1 MKSNNKLCR
10 LFSIM
15 LASVLL
21 FLSLDLSASAETVVT
36 YTVTSFFGF
45 KAGQTQFDFG
55 TSEGEITGRL
65 PSTLVAKADRC
76 TVEEG
81 SASSSGGVATG
92 PATSMENDVDVSVPV
107 TWVCSNFDS
116 EEPGVY
122 TFKAQTTDS
131 TKYIV
136 ENSIYPTI
144 NVQLTEP
151 TPVEVPEEKE
161 NPAVEEP
168 EVNTPEQP
176 APEGKPEETP
186 VEEPVETTPEQQVK
200 PAPVTEP
207 ENNKTEQQTPAPAE
221 SNSGTGSSAE
231 QPSGS
236 SNNGSNNTSSG
247 SSNNSSNSTNP
258 ATETP
263 VTSTTSA
270 QTTTPAAESST
281 QQTASTNTGHSSS
294 SSSSHSA
301 SATPKVEEQTTEAS
315 IVVEQ
320 KPAPEKEESTDDIPV
335 AVTSKTET
343 KSEISVG
350 KGKAVINIQNDNSSE
365 VTATIT
371 DDETLLKNILTEEQL
386 KRVAEGATVNLK
398 ISANIV
404 KASDLSVEDSDNIQ
418 KGVEEYKKDKPGL
431 NIAGYLDISIYLQM
445 DDEDWSY
452 VSNTNKPVELVV
464 TVPESMRGLS
474 DNYYLLRL
482 HDGQTTL
489 FSDNDDD
496 PNTITVSTGKF
507 SIYVVMYDSEAA
519 AEIEKTE
526 KKELN
531 LLIIFVIALIVVLV
545 IQIVYIFAIRKKLH
559 SVGQ

>member
-36 YTVTSFFGF
+36 YTVTSFLGF
-45 KAGQTQFDFG
+45 KVGQTEFDVG
-55 TSEGEITGRL
+55 TSEGEIASRL
-65 PSTLVAKADRC
+65 PSALGAKADIY

-92 PATSMENDVDVSVPV
+92 PATSMEYDVDVSVPV

-151 TPVEVPEEKE
+151 IPVEVPEEKE

-186 VEEPVETTPEQQVK
+186 VEEPEETTPEQQEK
-200 PAPVTEP
+200 P
-207 ENNKTEQQTPAPAE
+207 TPAPA
-221 SNSGTGSSAE
+221 AE
-231 QPSGS
+231 QPSGGS
-236 SNNGSNNTSSG
+236 SNNESGNSSSG
-247 SSNNSSNSTNP
+247 LSNNSSNSTNP

-263 VTSTTSA
+263 ATSTTPA
-270 QTTTPAAESST
+270 QTNTPAAESST

-320 KPAPEKEESTDDIPV
+320 TPAPEKEESTDDIPV

-371 DDETLLKNILTEEQL
+371 DDETLLKNILTDEQL

-404 KASDLSVEDSDNIQ
+404 KASDLSAEDSDNIQ

>member
-45 KAGQTQFDFG
+45 KVGQTEFDVG
-55 TSEGEITGRL
+55 TSEGEIASRL
-65 PSTLVAKADRC
+65 PGTLAAKAKKY

-92 PATSMENDVDVSVPV
+92 PATSMEYNVEVSVPV

-131 TKYIV
+131 SKYIV

-151 TPVEVPEEKE
+151 IPVEVPEEKE

-176 APEGKPEETP
+176 APEGKPEVTP
-186 VEEPVETTPEQQVK
+186 VEAPVETTPEQQEK
-200 PAPVTEP
+200 P
-207 ENNKTEQQTPAPAE
+207 TPAPA
-221 SNSGTGSSAE
+221 AE
-231 QPSGS
+231 QPSGGS
-236 SNNGSNNTSSG
+236 SNNESGNASNG

-263 VTSTTSA
+263 ATSTTPA

-281 QQTASTNTGHSSS
+281 HQTASTNTGHSSS

-320 KPAPEKEESTDDIPV
+320 TPAPGKEESTDDIPV

-371 DDETLLKNILTEEQL
+371 DDETLLKNILTDEQL

-404 KASDLSVEDSDNIQ
+404 KASDLSAEDSDNIQ

>member
-36 YTVTSFFGF
+36 YTVTSFLGF
-45 KAGQTQFDFG
+45 KVGQTEFDVG
-55 TSEGEITGRL
+55 TSEGEIASRL
-65 PSTLVAKADRC
+65 PSALGAKADIY

-92 PATSMENDVDVSVPV
+92 PATSMEYDVDVSVPV

-131 TKYIV
+131 SKYIV
-136 ENSIYPTI
+136 GNSIYPTI

-151 TPVEVPEEKE
+151 IPVEVPEEKE

-186 VEEPVETTPEQQVK
+186 VEAPVETTPEQQEK
-200 PAPVTEP
+200 P
-207 ENNKTEQQTPAPAE
+207 TPAPA
-221 SNSGTGSSAE
+221 AE
-231 QPSGS
+231 QPSGGS
-236 SNNGSNNTSSG
+236 SNNESGSASNG

-263 VTSTTSA
+263 ATSTTPA
-270 QTTTPAAESST
+270 QTTTPATESST

-294 SSSSHSA
+294 SSHNA

-320 KPAPEKEESTDDIPV
+320 TPAPEKEESTDDIPV

-365 VTATIT
+365 VAATIT
-371 DDETLLKNILTEEQL
+371 DDETLLKNILTDEQL

-404 KASDLSVEDSDNIQ
+404 KASDLSVEDSDSIQ

>member
-36 YTVTSFFGF
+36 YTVTSFLGF
-45 KAGQTQFDFG
+45 KVGQTEFDVG
-55 TSEGEITGRL
+55 TSEGEIASRL
-65 PSTLVAKADRC
+65 PSALGAKAEKF

-92 PATSMENDVDVSVPV
+92 PATSMEYNVDVSVPV

-151 TPVEVPEEKE
+151 IPVEVPEEKE

-186 VEEPVETTPEQQVK
+186 VEEPEETTPEQQEK
-200 PAPVTEP
+200 P
-207 ENNKTEQQTPAPAE
+207 TPAPA
-221 SNSGTGSSAE
+221 AE
-231 QPSGS
+231 QPSGGS
-236 SNNGSNNTSSG
+236 SNNESGNSSSG
-247 SSNNSSNSTNP
+247 LSNNSSNSTNP

-263 VTSTTSA
+263 ATSTTPA
-270 QTTTPAAESST
+270 QTNTPAAESST

-320 KPAPEKEESTDDIPV
+320 TPAPEKEESTDDIPV

-371 DDETLLKNILTEEQL
+371 DDETLLKNILTDEQL

-404 KASDLSVEDSDNIQ
+404 KASDLSAEDSDNIQ

>member
-36 YTVTSFFGF
+36 YTVTSFLGF
-45 KAGQTQFDFG
+45 KVGQTEFDVG
-55 TSEGEITGRL
+55 TSEGEIASRL
-65 PSTLVAKADRC
+65 PSALGAKADIY

-92 PATSMENDVDVSVPV
+92 PATSMEYDVDVSVPV

-136 ENSIYPTI
+136 GNSIYPTI

-151 TPVEVPEEKE
+151 IPVEVPEEKE

-186 VEEPVETTPEQQVK
+186 VEAPVETTPEQQEK
-200 PAPVTEP
+200 P
-207 ENNKTEQQTPAPAE
+207 TPAPA
-221 SNSGTGSSAE
+221 AE

-236 SNNGSNNTSSG
+236 SNNGSNNTSNG
-247 SSNNSSNSTNP
+247 SSNNSSNSTSP

-263 VTSTTSA
+263 ATSTTPA
-270 QTTTPAAESST
+270 QTTTPATESST

-320 KPAPEKEESTDDIPV
+320 TPASEKEESTDDIPV

-371 DDETLLKNILTEEQL
+371 DDETLLKNILTDEQL

-404 KASDLSVEDSDNIQ
+404 KASDLSAEDFDNIQ
-418 KGVEEYKKDKPGL
+418 KGVEENKKDKPGL

>member
-36 YTVTSFFGF
+36 YTVTSFLGF
-45 KAGQTQFDFG
+45 KVGQTEFDVG
-55 TSEGEITGRL
+55 TSDGEIASRL
-65 PSTLVAKADRC
+65 PSALGAKAEKY

-92 PATSMENDVDVSVPV
+92 PATSMEYNVEVSVPV

-131 TKYIV
+131 SKYIV
-136 ENSIYPTI
+136 GNSIYPTI

-151 TPVEVPEEKE
+151 IPVEVPEEKE

-186 VEEPVETTPEQQVK
+186 VEAPVETTPEQQEK
-200 PAPVTEP
+200 P
-207 ENNKTEQQTPAPAE
+207 TPAPA
-221 SNSGTGSSAE
+221 AE
-231 QPSGS
+231 QPSGGS
-236 SNNGSNNTSSG
+236 SNNESGNASNG

-263 VTSTTSA
+263 ATSTTPA
-270 QTTTPAAESST
+270 QTTTPATESST

-294 SSSSHSA
+294 SSHNA

-320 KPAPEKEESTDDIPV
+320 TPAPEKEESTDDIPV

-371 DDETLLKNILTEEQL
+371 DDETLLKNILTDEQL

-404 KASDLSVEDSDNIQ
+404 KASDLSAEDSDNIQ

>member
-1 MKSNNKLCR
+1 M
-10 LFSIM
+10 M
-15 LASVLL
+15 LAGVLL

-36 YTVTSFFGF
+36 YTVTSFLGF
-45 KAGQTQFDFG
+45 KVGQTEFNIG
-55 TSEGEITGRL
+55 TSDGEIASRL
-65 PSTLVAKADRC
+65 PGTLVAKADKY

-81 SASSSGGVATG
+81 SASSSGGEATG
-92 PATSMENDVDVSVPV
+92 PATSMEYNVDVSVPV

-151 TPVEVPEEKE
+151 IPVEVPEEKE

-168 EVNTPEQP
+168 EVNAPEQP
-176 APEGKPEETP
+176 APESEFENTTP
-186 VEEPVETTPEQQVK
+186 VQPSPV
-200 PAPVTEP
+200 AEP
-207 ENNKTEQQTPAPAE
+207 ENNKTEQQTPATAE
-221 SNSGTGSSAE
+221 SNSGIGSSAE
-231 QPSGS
+231 QPSDS
-236 SNNGSNNTSSG
+236 SNNGSNNTSNG
-247 SSNNSSNSTNP
+247 SSNNSSNSTDP

-263 VTSTTSA
+263 ATSTTPA
-270 QTTTPAAESST
+270 QTATPAAESST
-281 QQTASTNTGHSSS
+281 QQTASTNTGHSSSSS

-320 KPAPEKEESTDDIPV
+320 TPAPEKEESTDDIPV

-404 KASDLSVEDSDNIQ
+404 KASDLSAEDSDSIQ

-452 VSNTNKPVELVV
+452 VSNTNKPVELVI

-474 DNYYLLRL
+474 ENYYLLRL

>member
-21 FLSLDLSASAETVVT
+21 FLSLDLSAAAETVVT
-36 YTVTSFFGF
+36 YTVTSFLGF
-45 KAGQTQFDFG
+45 KVGQTEFDVG
-55 TSEGEITGRL
+55 TSDGEIASRL
-65 PSTLVAKADRC
+65 PSALGAKAEKF

-81 SASSSGGVATG
+81 SASSSGGEATG
-92 PATSMENDVDVSVPV
+92 PATSMEYNVDVSVPV

-136 ENSIYPTI
+136 GNSIYPSI

-151 TPVEVPEEKE
+151 IPVEVPEEKE

-186 VEEPVETTPEQQVK
+186 VEEPEETTPEQQEK
-200 PAPVTEP
+200 P
-207 ENNKTEQQTPAPAE
+207 TPAPA
-221 SNSGTGSSAE
+221 AE

-236 SNNGSNNTSSG
+236 SNNGSNNTSNG

-263 VTSTTSA
+263 AASTTPA

-320 KPAPEKEESTDDIPV
+320 TPAPEKEESTDDIPV

-371 DDETLLKNILTEEQL
+371 DDETLLKNILTDEQL

-404 KASDLSVEDSDNIQ
+404 KASDLSVEDSDSIQ

-452 VSNTNKPVELVV
+452 GSNTNKPVELVV

>member
-36 YTVTSFFGF
+36 YTVTSFLGF
-45 KAGQTQFDFG
+45 KVGQTEFDVG
-55 TSEGEITGRL
+55 TSEGEIASRL
-65 PSTLVAKADRC
+65 PSALGAKADIY

-92 PATSMENDVDVSVPV
+92 PATSMEYDVDVSVPV

-151 TPVEVPEEKE
+151 IPVEVPEEKE

-186 VEEPVETTPEQQVK
+186 VEEPEETTPEQQEK
-200 PAPVTEP
+200 P
-207 ENNKTEQQTPAPAE
+207 TPAPA
-221 SNSGTGSSAE
+221 AE
-231 QPSGS
+231 QPSGGS
-236 SNNGSNNTSSG
+236 SNNESGNSSSG
-247 SSNNSSNSTNP
+247 LSNNSSNSTNP

-263 VTSTTSA
+263 ATSTTPA
-270 QTTTPAAESST
+270 QTTTPAAESAT

-320 KPAPEKEESTDDIPV
+320 TPAPEKEESTDDIPV

-371 DDETLLKNILTEEQL
+371 DDETLLKNILTDEQL

-404 KASDLSVEDSDNIQ
+404 KASDLSAEDSDNIQ

>member
-36 YTVTSFFGF
+36 YNVTSFLGF
-45 KAGQTQFDFG
+45 KVGQTEFDVG
-55 TSEGEITGRL
+55 TSEGEIASRL
-65 PSTLVAKADRC
+65 PSALAAKAEKY

-92 PATSMENDVDVSVPV
+92 PATSMEYNADVSVPV

-136 ENSIYPTI
+136 GNSIYPTI

-151 TPVEVPEEKE
+151 IPVEVPEEKE

-176 APEGKPEETP
+176 APEGKPEEIP
-186 VEEPVETTPEQQVK
+186 VEEPEK
-200 PAPVTEP
+200 F
-207 ENNKTEQQTPAPAE
+207 TPAPA
-221 SNSGTGSSAE
+221 AE
-231 QPSGS
+231 QPSGGS
-236 SNNGSNNTSSG
+236 SNNESGNASNG

-263 VTSTTSA
+263 ATSTTPA

-294 SSSSHSA
+294 SSHNA

-320 KPAPEKEESTDDIPV
+320 TPAPEKEESIDDIPV

-371 DDETLLKNILTEEQL
+371 DDETLLKNILTDEQL

-404 KASDLSVEDSDNIQ
+404 KASDLSAEDSDNIQ

>member
-36 YTVTSFFGF
+36 YTVTSFLDF
-45 KAGQTQFDFG
+45 KVGQTEFDVG
-55 TSEGEITGRL
+55 TSDGEIASRL
-65 PSTLVAKADRC
+65 PSALGAKAEKY

-92 PATSMENDVDVSVPV
+92 PATSMEYDVDVSVPV

-136 ENSIYPTI
+136 GNSIYPTI

-151 TPVEVPEEKE
+151 IPVEVPEEKE

-186 VEEPVETTPEQQVK
+186 VEEPEETTPEQQEK
-200 PAPVTEP
+200 P
-207 ENNKTEQQTPAPAE
+207 TPAPA
-221 SNSGTGSSAE
+221 AE

-247 SSNNSSNSTNP
+247 SSNNGSNNTSNGSSNNSSNSTNP

-263 VTSTTSA
+263 ATETPATSATPA

-301 SATPKVEEQTTEAS
+301 FATPKVEEQTTEAS

-320 KPAPEKEESTDDIPV
+320 TPAPEKEESTDDIPV

-404 KASDLSVEDSDNIQ
+404 KASDLSAEDSDSIQ

>member
-36 YTVTSFFGF
+36 YTVTSFLGF
-45 KAGQTQFDFG
+45 KVGQTEFDVG
-55 TSEGEITGRL
+55 TSEGEIASRL
-65 PSTLVAKADRC
+65 PSALGAKADIY

-92 PATSMENDVDVSVPV
+92 PATSMEYDADVSVPV

-144 NVQLTEP
+144 NVQLTELI
-151 TPVEVPEEKE
+151 PVEVPEEKE

-186 VEEPVETTPEQQVK
+186 VEEPVETTPEQQEK
-200 PAPVTEP
+200 P
-207 ENNKTEQQTPAPAE
+207 TPAPA
-221 SNSGTGSSAE
+221 AE
-231 QPSGS
+231 QPSGGS
-236 SNNGSNNTSSG
+236 SNNESGNSSNG

-263 VTSTTSA
+263 ATSTTPA

-320 KPAPEKEESTDDIPV
+320 TPAQEKEEATDDIPV

-371 DDETLLKNILTEEQL
+371 DDETLLKNILTDEQL

-404 KASDLSVEDSDNIQ
+404 KASDLSVEDSDSIQ

>member
-36 YTVTSFFGF
+36 YTVTSFLGF
-45 KAGQTQFDFG
+45 KVGQTEFDVG
-55 TSEGEITGRL
+55 TSDGEIASRL
-65 PSTLVAKADRC
+65 PSALAAKADRY

-92 PATSMENDVDVSVPV
+92 PATSMEYNVDVSVPV

-144 NVQLTEP
+144 NVQLNEP
-151 TPVEVPEEKE
+151 IPVEVPEEKE

-186 VEEPVETTPEQQVK
+186 VEAPVETTPEQQEK
-200 PAPVTEP
+200 P
-207 ENNKTEQQTPAPAE
+207 TPAPA
-221 SNSGTGSSAE
+221 AE

-263 VTSTTSA
+263 ATSTTPV

-281 QQTASTNTGHSSS
+281 QQTASINTGHSSS

-320 KPAPEKEESTDDIPV
+320 TPAPEKEESTDDIPV

-371 DDETLLKNILTEEQL
+371 DDETLLKNILTDEQL

-404 KASDLSVEDSDNIQ
+404 KASDLSAEDSDSIQ

-496 PNTITVSTGKF
+496 PNTITVSTGQF

>member
-36 YTVTSFFGF
+36 YTVTSFLGF
-45 KAGQTQFDFG
+45 KVGQTEFDVG
-55 TSEGEITGRL
+55 TSDGEIASRL
-65 PSTLVAKADRC
+65 PSALGAKADRY

-92 PATSMENDVDVSVPV
+92 PATSMEYDVDVSVPV

-136 ENSIYPTI
+136 GNSIYPTI

-151 TPVEVPEEKE
+151 IPVEVPEEKE

-186 VEEPVETTPEQQVK
+186 EEAPVETTPEQQEK
-200 PAPVTEP
+200 P
-207 ENNKTEQQTPAPAE
+207 TPAPA
-221 SNSGTGSSAE
+221 AE
-231 QPSGS
+231 QPSGGS
-236 SNNGSNNTSSG
+236 SNNESGNASNG

-263 VTSTTSA
+263 ATSTTPA
-270 QTTTPAAESST
+270 QTTTPAAESAT
-281 QQTASTNTGHSSS
+281 QQTASINTGHSSS

-315 IVVEQ
+315 ILVEQ
-320 KPAPEKEESTDDIPV
+320 TPAPENEESTDDIPV

-371 DDETLLKNILTEEQL
+371 DDETLLKNILTDEQL

-404 KASDLSVEDSDNIQ
+404 KASDLSAEDSDSIQ

>member
-36 YTVTSFFGF
+36 YTVTSFLGF
-45 KAGQTQFDFG
+45 KVGQTEFDVG
-55 TSEGEITGRL
+55 TSDGEIASRL
-65 PSTLVAKADRC
+65 PSALAAKAEKY

-92 PATSMENDVDVSVPV
+92 PATSMEYDVDVSVPV

-131 TKYIV
+131 SKYIV
-136 ENSIYPTI
+136 GNSIYPTI

-151 TPVEVPEEKE
+151 IPVEVPEEKE

-186 VEEPVETTPEQQVK
+186 VEEPEETTPEQQEK
-200 PAPVTEP
+200 P
-207 ENNKTEQQTPAPAE
+207 TPAPA
-221 SNSGTGSSAE
+221 AE
-231 QPSGS
+231 QPSGGS
-236 SNNGSNNTSSG
+236 SNNESGNSSSG
-247 SSNNSSNSTNP
+247 LSNNSSNSTNP

-263 VTSTTSA
+263 ATSTTPA
-270 QTTTPAAESST
+270 QTNTPATESST

-320 KPAPEKEESTDDIPV
+320 TPAPEKEESTDDIPV

-371 DDETLLKNILTEEQL
+371 DDETLLKNILTDEQL

-404 KASDLSVEDSDNIQ
+404 KASDLSAEDSDSIQ

-464 TVPESMRGLS
+464 TVPKSMRGLS

>member
-36 YTVTSFFGF
+36 YTVTSFLGF
-45 KAGQTQFDFG
+45 KVGQTEFNIG
-55 TSEGEITGRL
+55 TSDGEIASRL
-65 PSTLVAKADRC
+65 PSALGAKAEKF

-81 SASSSGGVATG
+81 SASSSGGEATG
-92 PATSMENDVDVSVPV
+92 PATSMEYNVDVSVPV

-136 ENSIYPTI
+136 EDSLYPTI
-144 NVQLTEP
+144 NVQLKP
-151 TPVEVPEEKE
+151 IPVEVPEEKE

-186 VEEPVETTPEQQVK
+186 VEEPEETTPEQQVK
-200 PAPVTEP
+200 PSPVTEP
-207 ENNKTEQQTPAPAE
+207 ENNKAEQQTPAPAE

-236 SNNGSNNTSSG
+236 SNNGSNNTSNG

-263 VTSTTSA
+263 ATSATPA

-320 KPAPEKEESTDDIPV
+320 TPASEKEEATDDIPV

-371 DDETLLKNILTEEQL
+371 DDETLLKNILTDEQL

-404 KASDLSVEDSDNIQ
+404 KASDLSAEDSDNIQ
-418 KGVEEYKKDKPGL
+418 KGVDEYKKDKPGL

>member
-1 MKSNNKLCR
+1 
-10 LFSIM
+10 
-15 LASVLL
+15 
-21 FLSLDLSASAETVVT
+21 
-36 YTVTSFFGF
+36 
-45 KAGQTQFDFG
+45 
-55 TSEGEITGRL
+55 
-65 PSTLVAKADRC
+65 
-76 TVEEG
+76 
-81 SASSSGGVATG
+81 
-92 PATSMENDVDVSVPV
+92 PV

-116 EEPGVY
+116 EELGVY

-136 ENSIYPTI
+136 GNSIYPTI

-151 TPVEVPEEKE
+151 IPVEVPEEKE

-186 VEEPVETTPEQQVK
+186 VEAPVETTPEQQEK
-200 PAPVTEP
+200 P
-207 ENNKTEQQTPAPAE
+207 TPAPA
-221 SNSGTGSSAE
+221 AE

-236 SNNGSNNTSSG
+236 SNNGSNNTSNG

-258 ATETP
+258 ATEKP
-263 VTSTTSA
+263 ATSTTPA
-270 QTTTPAAESST
+270 QTTTPATESST

-320 KPAPEKEESTDDIPV
+320 TPAPEKEESTNDIPV

-371 DDETLLKNILTEEQL
+371 DDETLLKNILTDEQL

>member
-36 YTVTSFFGF
+36 YTVTSFLGF
-45 KAGQTQFDFG
+45 KVGQTEFDVG
-55 TSEGEITGRL
+55 TSDGEIASRL
-65 PSTLVAKADRC
+65 PSALGAKAEKY

-92 PATSMENDVDVSVPV
+92 PATSMEYDVDVSVPV

-136 ENSIYPTI
+136 GNSIYPTI

-151 TPVEVPEEKE
+151 IPVEVPEEKE

-186 VEEPVETTPEQQVK
+186 VEEPEETTPEQQEK
-200 PAPVTEP
+200 P
-207 ENNKTEQQTPAPAE
+207 TPAPA
-221 SNSGTGSSAE
+221 AE
-231 QPSGS
+231 QPSGGS
-236 SNNGSNNTSSG
+236 SNNESGNSSNG

-263 VTSTTSA
+263 ATSTTPA
-270 QTTTPAAESST
+270 QTTTPAAESAT
-281 QQTASTNTGHSSS
+281 QQTASINTGHSSS

-315 IVVEQ
+315 ILVEQ
-320 KPAPEKEESTDDIPV
+320 TPAPENEESTDDIPV

-371 DDETLLKNILTEEQL
+371 DDETLLKNILTDEQL

-404 KASDLSVEDSDNIQ
+404 KASDLSAEDSDNIQ

>member
-36 YTVTSFFGF
+36 YTVTSFLGF
-45 KAGQTQFDFG
+45 KVGQTEFDVG
-55 TSEGEITGRL
+55 TSDGEIASRL
-65 PSTLVAKADRC
+65 PSALGAKADRY

-92 PATSMENDVDVSVPV
+92 PATSMEYDVDVSVPV

-136 ENSIYPTI
+136 GNSIYPTI

-151 TPVEVPEEKE
+151 IPVEVPEEKE

-186 VEEPVETTPEQQVK
+186 EEAPVETTPEQQEK
-200 PAPVTEP
+200 P
-207 ENNKTEQQTPAPAE
+207 TPAPA
-221 SNSGTGSSAE
+221 AE
-231 QPSGS
+231 QPSGGS
-236 SNNGSNNTSSG
+236 SNNESGNASNG

-263 VTSTTSA
+263 ATSTTPA
-270 QTTTPAAESST
+270 QTTTPATESST

-294 SSSSHSA
+294 SSHNA

-320 KPAPEKEESTDDIPV
+320 TPAPEKEESTDDIPV

-371 DDETLLKNILTEEQL
+371 DDETLLKNILTDEQL

-404 KASDLSVEDSDNIQ
+404 KASDLSAEDSDSIQ

>member
-36 YTVTSFFGF
+36 YTVTSFLGF
-45 KAGQTQFDFG
+45 KVGQTEFDVG
-55 TSEGEITGRL
+55 TSEGEIASRL
-65 PSTLVAKADRC
+65 PSALGAKADIY

-92 PATSMENDVDVSVPV
+92 PATSMEYDVDVSVPV

-136 ENSIYPTI
+136 GNSIYPTI

-151 TPVEVPEEKE
+151 IPVEVPEEKE

-186 VEEPVETTPEQQVK
+186 VEAPVETTPEQQEK
-200 PAPVTEP
+200 P
-207 ENNKTEQQTPAPAE
+207 TPAPA
-221 SNSGTGSSAE
+221 AE

-236 SNNGSNNTSSG
+236 SNNGSNNTSNG
-247 SSNNSSNSTNP
+247 SSNNSSNSTSP

-263 VTSTTSA
+263 ATSTTPA
-270 QTTTPAAESST
+270 QTTTPATESST
-281 QQTASTNTGHSSS
+281 QQTASINTGHSSS

-320 KPAPEKEESTDDIPV
+320 TPAPEKEESTDDIPV

-371 DDETLLKNILTEEQL
+371 DDETLLKNILTDEQL

-404 KASDLSVEDSDNIQ
+404 KASDLSAEDSDNIQ

>member
-36 YTVTSFFGF
+36 YTVTSFLGF
-45 KAGQTQFDFG
+45 KVGQTEFDVG
-55 TSEGEITGRL
+55 TSEGEIASRL
-65 PSTLVAKADRC
+65 PSALGAKADIY

-92 PATSMENDVDVSVPV
+92 PATSMEYNVDVSVPV

-131 TKYIV
+131 SKYIV

-151 TPVEVPEEKE
+151 IPVEVPEEKE

-186 VEEPVETTPEQQVK
+186 VEAPVETTPEQQEK
-200 PAPVTEP
+200 P
-207 ENNKTEQQTPAPAE
+207 TPAPA
-221 SNSGTGSSAE
+221 AE
-231 QPSGS
+231 QPSGGS
-236 SNNGSNNTSSG
+236 SNNESGNSSNG

-263 VTSTTSA
+263 ATETPVTSATPA

-320 KPAPEKEESTDDIPV
+320 TPAPEKEESTDDIPV

-371 DDETLLKNILTEEQL
+371 DDETLLKNILTDEQL

-404 KASDLSVEDSDNIQ
+404 KASDLSAEDSDNIQ

>member
-36 YTVTSFFGF
+36 YTVTSFLGF
-45 KAGQTQFDFG
+45 KVGQTEFDVG
-55 TSEGEITGRL
+55 TSDGEIASRL
-65 PSTLVAKADRC
+65 PSALAAKAEKY

-92 PATSMENDVDVSVPV
+92 PATSMEYNVDVPVPV

-151 TPVEVPEEKE
+151 IPVEVPEEKE

-186 VEEPVETTPEQQVK
+186 VEEPEETTPEQQEK
-200 PAPVTEP
+200 P
-207 ENNKTEQQTPAPAE
+207 TPAPA
-221 SNSGTGSSAE
+221 AE
-231 QPSGS
+231 QPSGGS
-236 SNNGSNNTSSG
+236 SNNESGNSSSG
-247 SSNNSSNSTNP
+247 LSNNSSNSTNP

-263 VTSTTSA
+263 ATSTTPA
-270 QTTTPAAESST
+270 QTNTPAAESST

-320 KPAPEKEESTDDIPV
+320 TPAPEKEESTDDIPV

-371 DDETLLKNILTEEQL
+371 DDETLLKNILTDEQL

-404 KASDLSVEDSDNIQ
+404 KASDLSAEDSDNIQ

>member
-36 YTVTSFFGF
+36 YTVTSFLGF
-45 KAGQTQFDFG
+45 KVGQTEFDVG
-55 TSEGEITGRL
+55 TSEGEIASRL
-65 PSTLVAKADRC
+65 PGTLVAKADRY

-92 PATSMENDVDVSVPV
+92 PATSMEYDVDVSVPV

-116 EEPGVY
+116 EELGVY

-136 ENSIYPTI
+136 GNSIYPTI

-151 TPVEVPEEKE
+151 IPVEVPEEKE

-186 VEEPVETTPEQQVK
+186 VEAPVETTPEQQEK
-200 PAPVTEP
+200 P
-207 ENNKTEQQTPAPAE
+207 TPAPA
-221 SNSGTGSSAE
+221 AE

-236 SNNGSNNTSSG
+236 SNNGSNNTSNG

-258 ATETP
+258 ATEKP
-263 VTSTTSA
+263 ATSTTPA
-270 QTTTPAAESST
+270 QTTTPATESST

-320 KPAPEKEESTDDIPV
+320 TPAPEKEESTNDIPV

-371 DDETLLKNILTEEQL
+371 DDETLLKNILTDEQL

>member
-36 YTVTSFFGF
+36 YTVTSFLGF
-45 KAGQTQFDFG
+45 KVGQTEFDVG
-55 TSEGEITGRL
+55 TSEGEIASRL
-65 PSTLVAKADRC
+65 PSALAAKAEKY

-92 PATSMENDVDVSVPV
+92 PATSMEYNVEVSVPV

-131 TKYIV
+131 SKYIV

-144 NVQLTEP
+144 NVQLNEP
-151 TPVEVPEEKE
+151 IPVEVPEEKE

-186 VEEPVETTPEQQVK
+186 VEAPVETTPEQQEK
-200 PAPVTEP
+200 P
-207 ENNKTEQQTPAPAE
+207 TPAPA
-221 SNSGTGSSAE
+221 AE
-231 QPSGS
+231 QPSGGS
-236 SNNGSNNTSSG
+236 SNNESGNSSSG
-247 SSNNSSNSTNP
+247 LSNNSSNSTNQ

-263 VTSTTSA
+263 ATSTTPA

-281 QQTASTNTGHSSS
+281 QQTASINTGHSSS
-294 SSSSHSA
+294 SQSA

-320 KPAPEKEESTDDIPV
+320 TPAPEKEESTDDIPV

-371 DDETLLKNILTEEQL
+371 DDETLLKNILTDEQL

-404 KASDLSVEDSDNIQ
+404 KASDLSAEDSDNIQ

>member
-36 YTVTSFFGF
+36 YTVTSFLGF
-45 KAGQTQFDFG
+45 KVGQTEFDVG
-55 TSEGEITGRL
+55 TSEGEIASRL
-65 PSTLVAKADRC
+65 PSALGAKADIY

-92 PATSMENDVDVSVPV
+92 PATSMEYNVDVSVPV

-136 ENSIYPTI
+136 GNSIYPTI

-151 TPVEVPEEKE
+151 IPVEVPEEKE

-186 VEEPVETTPEQQVK
+186 VEAPVETTPEQQEK
-200 PAPVTEP
+200 P
-207 ENNKTEQQTPAPAE
+207 TPAPA
-221 SNSGTGSSAE
+221 AE

-236 SNNGSNNTSSG
+236 SNNGSNNTSNG
-247 SSNNSSNSTNP
+247 SSNNSSNSTSP

-263 VTSTTSA
+263 ATSTTPA
-270 QTTTPAAESST
+270 QTTTPATESST
-281 QQTASTNTGHSSS
+281 QQTASINTGHSSS

-320 KPAPEKEESTDDIPV
+320 TPAPEKEESTDDIPV

-371 DDETLLKNILTEEQL
+371 DDETLLKNILTDEQL

-404 KASDLSVEDSDNIQ
+404 KASDLSAEDSDNIQ

>member
-36 YTVTSFFGF
+36 YTVTSFLGF
-45 KAGQTQFDFG
+45 KVGQTEFDVG
-55 TSEGEITGRL
+55 TSEGEIASRL
-65 PSTLVAKADRC
+65 PSALGAKADIY

-92 PATSMENDVDVSVPV
+92 PATSMEYDVDVPVPV

-151 TPVEVPEEKE
+151 IPVEVPEEKE

-186 VEEPVETTPEQQVK
+186 VEEPEETTPEQQEK
-200 PAPVTEP
+200 P
-207 ENNKTEQQTPAPAE
+207 TPAPA
-221 SNSGTGSSAE
+221 AE
-231 QPSGS
+231 QPSGGS
-236 SNNGSNNTSSG
+236 SNNESGNSSSG
-247 SSNNSSNSTNP
+247 LSNNSSNSTNP

-263 VTSTTSA
+263 ATSTTPA
-270 QTTTPAAESST
+270 QTNTPAAESST

-320 KPAPEKEESTDDIPV
+320 TPAPEKEESTDDIPV

-371 DDETLLKNILTEEQL
+371 DDETLLKNILTDEQL

-404 KASDLSVEDSDNIQ
+404 KASDLSAEDSDNIQ